1 MTATRSSIQKAAKC
15 VRQIVEAWEE
25 EYGGAEEA
33 VPWNVVRTLI
43 KPIDHICSYRD
54 DAQDDV
60 PQQKENAPHASNEAE
75 ILAVRLD
82 RIEKTLSRLNAPTLT
97 EAQHEAPAKSYATVV
112 QQPKSTLAHHHLTP
126 KRRTNAGNPAPE
138 PRKIIVR
145 ISDEQEKQRVNELS
159 TKEIVQ
165 KVNEGRVDNQ
175 VIAARKLPSG
185 EIALYTEDKE
195 ARTGLKENTT
205 WAKALSSEA
214 QVKTRTYEVLLK
226 SWVVE
231 ETGGEERLAKEL
243 EEENKRAIPSLRIVH
258 LRWLK
263 KNPAKGTYGHIVA
276 ELDCPET
283 ANQVLH
289 RGLVHNM
296 ELKSAVRFDRT
307 MQIQQCYKCQ
317 GLGHS
322 SRNCKRFWTCGHCA
336 ENHKTGSCTRKADKK
351 AARCGVCAGGHKA
364 WSTSCPARE
373 NEWKRIREAHERKAH
388 TFNQVVRKDVLKA
401 TTPPPLQPLSSPSP
415 LSTPPSQE
423 GEQAEQAIQ
432 SQEPDSEPEWTQV
445 KGTQKRR
452 LAQARGRPQ
461 GSKNK
466 AKQDTVQSYNIESLL
481 KGSQGNTASQE
492 C

>member
-33 VPWNVVRTLI
+33 VPWNIVRTLI
-43 KPIDHICSYRD
+43 EPIDHICLYRD
-54 DAQDDV
+54 DAQDDARDDAQDDA
-60 PQQKENAPHASNEAE
+60 PQQTQGIPHTSNEAE

-82 RIEKTLSRLNAPTLT
+82 RIEKTLSRLNAPTPT
-97 EAQHEAPAKSYATVV
+97 STQREAPTKSYATVV
-112 QQPKSTLAHHHLTP
+112 RQPKPTLAHQHPTP
-126 KRRTNAGNPAPE
+126 RGRTNAINPAPE
-138 PRKIIVR
+138 PRKVIVR
-145 ISDEQEKQRVNELS
+145 ISDKQEKQRVNELS
-159 TKEIVQ
+159 IKEIVQ

-175 VIAARKLPSG
+175 VIAARKLLSG
-185 EIALYTEDKE
+185 EIALYTEDTK

-205 WAKALSSEA
+205 WAKALSSQA

-231 ETGGEERLAKEL
+231 ETGREERLAREL
-243 EEENKRAIPSLRIVH
+243 EEENKRAIPLLRIVH

-263 KNPAKGTYGHIVA
+263 RNPAKDTYGHIVA

-283 ANQVLH
+283 ANQVIH

-336 ENHKTGSCTRKADKK
+336 GNHRTGSCTRKADKK
-351 AARCGVCAGGHKA
+351 AIRCGVCAGGHKA
-364 WSTSCPARE
+364 WSTSCPTQE
-373 NEWKRIREAHERKAH
+373 NE
-388 TFNQVVRKDVLKA
+388 
-401 TTPPPLQPLSSPSP
+401 
-415 LSTPPSQE
+415 
-423 GEQAEQAIQ
+423 
-432 SQEPDSEPEWTQV
+432 
-445 KGTQKRR
+445 
-452 LAQARGRPQ
+452 
-461 GSKNK
+461 
-466 AKQDTVQSYNIESLL
+466 
-481 KGSQGNTASQE
+481 
-492 C
+492 